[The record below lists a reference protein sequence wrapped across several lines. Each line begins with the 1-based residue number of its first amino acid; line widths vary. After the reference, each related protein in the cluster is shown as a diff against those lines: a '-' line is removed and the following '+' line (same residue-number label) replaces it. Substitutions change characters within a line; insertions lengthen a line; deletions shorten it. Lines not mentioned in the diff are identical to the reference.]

1 MEPSYILNHL
11 GEERENY
18 FNAVTPPVFQSSNF
32 CFKNVEAL
40 RNGLKNE
47 FETPFYTRG
56 FNPTVG
62 ILRKKLAA
70 LEKAEDALVF
80 SSGSA
85 AISAAVISSV
95 KQGDHVICVKKPYSW
110 TNHLLTHLL
119 AKFGVECSMVDG
131 REIINFEN
139 AIRKNTTL
147 FYLESPNSM
156 TFEMQDLREVAKL
169 AKKNNILTICD
180 NSYASPINQNPIE
193 MGIDIVVHS
202 ATKFISG
209 HSDVVAGVLCSTK
222 ERIKKIFEQEFMTLG
237 AAISPN
243 DAWLLIKG
251 LRTLPIRVKQ
261 VTENSFK
268 VLHFLENHPKIKK
281 IYFPFSEKNPQIDLA
296 KKQMK
301 PCGGLISIELK
312 ADDIAAVERFC
323 NHLKYFIIACSWGGY
338 ESLQFPIC
346 ALYNSENYTTELPW
360 NFVRLYIGLEDA
372 DVLVEDLKQALEKM

>member
-1 MEPSYILNHL
+1 MEPYYILNHL
-11 GEERENY
+11 GEEREDY
-18 FNAVTPPVFQSSNF
+18 FNAVTPPIFQSSNF

-62 ILRKKLAA
+62 ILRKKIAA
-70 LEKAEDALVF
+70 LEKAEDALIF

-147 FYLESPNSM
+147 IYLESPNSM
-156 TFEMQDLREVAKL
+156 TFEMQDLEAVAIL
-169 AKKNNILTICD
+169 AKKNKITTICD
-180 NSYASPINQNPIE
+180 NSYASPINQNPITL
-193 MGIDIVVHS
+193 GIDIVVHS

-209 HSDVVAGVLCSTK
+209 HSDVVAGVICSTK
-222 ERIKKIFEQEFMTLG
+222 EKIKKIFEQEFMTLG
-237 AAISPN
+237 ATLSPN

-268 VLHFLENHPKIKK
+268 VLHFLETHPKIEK
-281 IYFPFSEKNPQIDLA
+281 IYFPFSEKNTQISLA

-312 ADDIAAVERFC
+312 VDNIAAVERFC

-372 DVLVEDLKQALEKM
+372 DVLIEDLKQALEKM